1 MKIKLLLTGLLIGTT
16 TSLNAATNDLSGLL
30 QKGLFEEEAN
40 RNLDAASAAYETLV
54 KQFDKDRQVGA
65 TAVFRLGEVYRK
77 QGKTNEAVAQYE
89 RIVRDF
95 AEQTTLVTLSR
106 QNLAGLVVKSGS
118 IPTPLATSATDVA
131 IVQQALVITKASISD
146 LQDQITRYQ
155 ALPETNRLAS
165 LCQLFANDAVLG
177 ADCQAALEI
186 KARLNKLLLEGH
198 STNHPSFI
206 KQQTRLASLGTEI
219 ETKAQKRISSL
230 PQTIASLEAQV
241 ETLQRQGD
249 LYEKRMSSAVA
260 PALPDASQLS
270 KMSQAE
276 IRQVLPTLVPDQLLM
291 KLLEQL
297 GATETKLAELKQ
309 DFGPDH
315 PEIKRLVAV
324 EKTVNRQIDERVAGI
339 IKALEL
345 RGAASDVSK
354 STTAVTTV
362 VDEEESEIRRIQGMI
377 QNSPDLINATSGDP
391 ARTPLGRAAEKGQ
404 LRVAE
409 YLLSNGADV
418 NFTSQGW
425 TPLCFAAQN
434 GHKKMVEL
442 LVARG
447 ANVEARA
454 VSKTALHIAV
464 SRNFPAVVESL
475 LAAKADPNS
484 RDNGDNT
491 PLMAA
496 VLQGSVPMAKA
507 LLARAADVNLVNKAP
522 SSRNFPGASTVNAA
536 TDRPNYGS
544 ALHLAVG
551 RGNLA
556 MTQLL
561 LTNRADVAR
570 RSIFGETALHVA
582 AASGRTDVAALLIA
596 AGADVNAAGAED
608 QTGGATPLH
617 LATIGG
623 YREAVKLLLEKAANP
638 NVTAGRPGVTPLM
651 SAASGKDAEL
661 ITLLLKHKADL
672 NLVGANGNFALLNA
686 VMQRNPETVRALL
699 AGGADPDMLNP
710 NRYPLLVLAVT
721 DAANKEVAQALIEAR
736 ANVNAPDPIGRTP
749 LHWAAS
755 ANREELVGLL
765 VKAGAD
771 VNLQDKDGR
780 TALDL
785 VKSGRSASTP
795 GAGFVSIPGPIAPR
809 GQPVSAKS
817 TEPKPEDV
825 GTLLRKH
832 GALDNLPAFDRIQI
846 TRPAVGLAKT
856 IFKKGRIEVSS
867 FTLLDVFG
875 VQYQFLN
882 EHPGAGLGKRDD
894 PRLLAMNDF
903 RSDAFSFPDLT
914 KVRLR
919 RPSPD
924 GKKWDDR
931 LVDVAALLRD
941 GDCSQNLELK
951 WGDEIVIP
959 ETDHGLGERWNGFS
973 RAGLKTFNKCLTRT
987 VEIVVKGQAAKVTI
1001 GPKFESLENSSSP
1014 GYVTTG
1020 ASLWLRPVLYGSN
1033 LLLASSDL
1041 ARVKV
1046 TRAEPGAGKLRE
1058 WVLDCSSDKSPEF
1071 WLCDGDVVE
1080 VPDKP

>member
-1 MKIKLLLTGLLIGTT
+1 MIPNMKTTQSTLSGGASVLASQWGDSQGGSRGRSPHRYAMLVALLFVATLAR
-16 TSLNAATNDLSGLL
+16 AATNDLSGLL

-40 RNLDAASAAYETLV
+40 RNLDAASAAYESLV
-54 KQFDKDRQVGA
+54 KQLDKDRQIGA
-65 TAVFRLGEVYRK
+65 TAIFRLGEVYRK
-77 QGKTNEAVAQYE
+77 QGKTNEAAAQYE

-106 QNLAGLVVKSGS
+106 QNLAGLRVKPDSVMTS
-118 IPTPLATSATDVA
+118 NPTSPTDRLILHQAIAT
-131 IVQQALVITKASISD
+131 TKQGIADLKEKIAS
-146 LQDQITRYQ
+146 YQ
-155 ALPETNRLAS
+155 ALPETNRFDS
-165 LCQLFANDAVLG
+165 LCKLFADDAMLG
-177 ADCQAALEI
+177 ADCAAALEI
-186 KARLNKLLLEGH
+186 TSRLNTLLREDIT
-198 STNHPSFI
+198 TNHPSFI
-206 KQQTRLASLGTEI
+206 KQQTQLASLEREI
-219 ETKAQKRISSL
+219 EAKAQRRILSL
-230 PQTIASLEAQV
+230 PQTIASLEQ
-241 ETLQRQGD
+241 
-249 LYEKRMSSAVA
+249 
-260 PALPDASQLS
+260 QL
-270 KMSQAE
+270 
-276 IRQVLPTLVPDQLLM
+276 QLLERRED
-291 KLLEQL
+291 LERRNM
-297 GATETKLAELKQ
+297 E
-309 DFGPDH
+309 
-315 PEIKRLVAV
+315 
-324 EKTVNRQIDERVAGI
+324 AGI
-339 IKALEL
+339 LDALAL
-345 RGAASDVSK
+345 RAGLTGAGR
-354 STTAVTTV
+354 STAAVTTV
-362 VDEEESEIRRIQGMI
+362 ADEEEAEIRRIQGMI

-418 NFTSQGW
+418 NFASQGW
-425 TPLCFAAQN
+425 PPLGYAAQN

-454 VSKTALHIAV
+454 VYKTALHIAV

-484 RDNGDNT
+484 QDNGDNT

-507 LLARAADVNLVNKAP
+507 LLARGANANLVNKAP
-522 SSRNFPGASTVNAA
+522 VNRNFAPSPAVNAT

-544 ALHLAVG
+544 ALHLAAG
-551 RGNLA
+551 RGNVAL
-556 MTQLL
+556 TQLL
-561 LTNRADVAR
+561 LTNRADVAVR
-570 RSIFGETALHVA
+570 NLFGETALHVA
-582 AASGRTDVAALLIA
+582 AANGSTNVAALLIA
-596 AGADVNAAGAED
+596 AGADVNTTGAED

-617 LATIGG
+617 LATSGG
-623 YREAVKLLLEKAANP
+623 HSAVVRLLLEKGANP
-638 NVTAGRPGVTPLM
+638 NAMLFYSGQLRATSLM
-651 SAASGKDAEL
+651 WAASGKDAEL
-661 ITLLLKHKADL
+661 ITLLLKHKADP
-672 NLVGANGNFALLNA
+672 NLVDANGNFALLNA

-710 NRYPLLVLAVT
+710 NRYPLLMLAVT
-721 DAANKEVAQALIEAR
+721 EYANKEVAEALIAAK
-736 ANVNAPDPIGRTP
+736 ANVNAPDPNGRTP

-755 ANREELVGLL
+755 ANREDLVGSL

-771 VNLQDKDGR
+771 VNLRDKDGK

-785 VKSGRSASTP
+785 AKSARSTNA
-795 GAGFVSIPGPIAPR
+795 GAGRLPLAPLVPAGPTPQANS
-809 GQPVSAKS
+809 QAASAKPA
-817 TEPKPEDV
+817 EPKPEDV
-825 GTLLRKH
+825 ATLLRKH

-856 IFKKGRIEVSS
+856 IFKKGRIEVAS

-882 EHPGAGLGKRDD
+882 ENPGAGLGKRDSAQ
-894 PRLLAMNDF
+894 LLAMNDF

-924 GKKWDDR
+924 GKNWDDR

-1001 GPKFESLENSSSP
+1001 GPKFENLEVNSQL
-1014 GYVTTG
+1014 YVTTG

-1046 TRAEPGAGKLRE
+1046 TRAEPGAGKPRE
-1058 WVLDCSSDKSPEF
+1058 WVLDCSSDKIPEF
-1071 WLCDGDVVE
+1071 WLRDGDVIE